1 MEDRK
6 ELKRAIAVPVF
17 NTVLLPGVTTV
28 IRLGEHDHLLLKK
41 LASEEVAVAL
51 PFKQPLGNQKLS
63 ISDFC
68 NLGVSFLTK
77 RVESGEKGDFLE
89 VKILD
94 RICVESL
101 LKEKE
106 GFLVD
111 YHIDPES
118 DDLDDKSKEEMLSYF
133 RRTVSEICENL
144 QNGDDYRK
152 VVDGIQDINT
162 MITYLSQFMPLS
174 AEERYELLKTD
185 SLKERCL
192 RFMDYLLKQKE
203 SIELSIQINEKFS
216 RKANRIYREQV
227 LREQL
232 KAIQEE
238 LNEGE
243 TVNAKKNDDY
253 RNKIEA
259 AVMPQEVEEAALN
272 ELNRLESLGQ
282 GSAEENVI
290 RSYLDFLTQMPWK
303 KEEALP
309 IDLTEAKEIL
319 NRQHYGLE
327 KVKERILQHLAVM
340 QLKKDKKGSIL
351 LLVGPPGTGKT
362 SLGKSIA
369 QALERQYVRLSLGG
383 IRDEA
388 EIRGHRRTYV
398 GAMAGNILK
407 SIKKAG
413 TTNPVMVL
421 DEVDKL
427 MTGGF
432 SGDPASALLEV
443 LDPEQN
449 NTFTDHYLD
458 LPYDLSDVFFIAT
471 ANTLES
477 IPEPLLDRMETIEI
491 SGYTAEEKFHIA
503 KDHLFPA
510 VLEDHGLTREQLI
523 IEETTVRKMIEDY
536 TREAGVR
543 GLKKQLEAIARAVSE
558 KIVLKETELPYE
570 VKEEDLEEMLGHQ
583 IARHDRAQQENPPG
597 VVTGLA
603 WTPAGG
609 EILFIEAT
617 DMPGSGQVTLTGKLG
632 DVMKESAMISLSLL
646 KSRLPLNSINFKER
660 DLHIHVPSGA
670 VPKDGPSAGIA
681 LFTALASLFTGKRV
695 NPQLAMTGEITL
707 RGAVLPIGGL
717 KEKMLGAQR
726 AGITKVLIPRDNVSD
741 LKDLPPEIRE
751 QMTVV
756 AVDTIEDVLH
766 ETIGITL
773 APIEHIFL
781 NEQAKPQNVLNL

>member
-1 MEDRK
+1 M
-6 ELKRAIAVPVF
+6 
-17 NTVLLPGVTTV
+17 
-28 IRLGEHDHLLLKK
+28 
-41 LASEEVAVAL
+41 
-51 PFKQPLGNQKLS
+51 
-63 ISDFC
+63 
-68 NLGVSFLTK
+68 
-77 RVESGEKGDFLE
+77 
-89 VKILD
+89 
-94 RICVESL
+94 
-101 LKEKE
+101 
-106 GFLVD
+106 VD

-152 VVDGIQDINT
+152 VVGGIQDINT

-570 VKEEDLEEMLGHQ
+570 VKEADLEEMLGHQ

>member
-28 IRLGEHDHLLLKK
+28 IRLEEHDNLLLKK

-51 PFKQPLGNQKLS
+51 PFKQPLGNQELS

-192 RFMDYLLKQKE
+192 RFMDFLLKQKE